1 MEATQTA
8 TGYVSAATVLSAGQ
22 EGAKAMTIAEKLIA
36 ATSKKARK
44 AAILLLRTEPDSTAG
59 HAVPRAKLRARFAS
73 THRSRAILRL
83 LPTLRMRVKL
93 SR

>member
-8 TGYVSAATVLSAGQ
+8 AGHAPAATASAAGQ

-44 AAILLLRTEPDSTAG
+44 AAILLLEDGTRFHGWACGAAG
-59 HAVPRAKLRARFAS
+59 EV
-73 THRSRAILRL
+73 TG
-83 LPTLRMRVKL
+83 
-93 SR
+93 